1 MIEYESG
8 GPMGGLQNLI
18 RIHGSAAYK
27 CVVPAVL
34 STLVLLGYEIV
45 LYDPQEQRIDAV
57 DHPNAIG
64 AFVAFFSFL
73 LTFRLNYAYSRYW
86 EACSSVYQMQ
96 SKWLD
101 LAICMAAFHYQSKQY
116 NDIQPPTFGTLP
128 KSITADQIQGRERNF
143 QGLSRKAT
151 EQRILKRDSIT
162 WKNLNETDA
171 NKANNNNINNPSTV
185 LKKAKHRRTT
195 SQDIRDQQATKQ
207 ALEIGRTINA
217 RNAQSNRTNNPYASF
232 SHSTNTTIP
241 IPTRFQDQF
250 LRQLSPSESL
260 QILDDESSTS
270 ERSQEIRNLWR
281 GNKQSRAY
289 RHLTKSWRSKMPTP
303 SLFLQETAHLVSLL
317 SAVAMSTLRNDID
330 QASSPIAPYVPGTPW
345 PPVDPDY
352 LPRDVMAEY
361 GEANLFWRWVYFC
374 LGLSR
379 SAKRRTMYNA
389 ARPFLVLG
397 GVSDREVEL
406 LQKARGPEAKV
417 ALCTLWIQEFL
428 TRESLGG
435 STGSV
440 AAPILSRLYQMLSDG
455 MQGYGQSKYVWDFA
469 LLPI

>member
-1 MIEYESG
+1 
-8 GPMGGLQNLI
+8 
-18 RIHGSAAYK
+18 
-27 CVVPAVL
+27 
-34 STLVLLGYEIV
+34 
-45 LYDPQEQRIDAV
+45 
-57 DHPNAIG
+57 
-64 AFVAFFSFL
+64 
-73 LTFRLNYAYSRYW
+73 
-86 EACSSVYQMQ
+86 MQ

-101 LAICMAAFHYQSKQY
+101 FAICMAAFHYQSKQY
-116 NDIQPPTFGTLP
+116 DDIQPPAFGSLP
-128 KSITADQIQGRERNF
+128 KHVTADQIQGRDRNF
-143 QGLSRKAT
+143 KGLSRKAT

-162 WKNLNETDA
+162 LRNSTQSTDRNETSNAA
-171 NKANNNNINNPSTV
+171 NANDDNKPTTI

-217 RNAQSNRTNNPYASF
+217 TRNSSVAANRNFPLDT
-232 SHSTNTTIP
+232 TCCTIP

-250 LRQLSPSESL
+250 LRQTSPSSESSIVL
-260 QILDDESSTS
+260 DESS
-270 ERSQEIRNLWR
+270 ERSEEIRHMWR
-281 GNKQSRAY
+281 GSKQSRAY
-289 RHLTKSWRSKMPTP
+289 RKLTKSWRSKMPTP

-330 QASSPIAPYVPGTPW
+330 QATSPIAPYVPGTQW

-361 GEANLFWRWVYFC
+361 GEANWFWRWVYFC

-455 MQGYGQSKYVWDFA
+455 MQGYGQSK
-469 LLPI
+469 